1 MNRYVALAVAK
12 YILSLRPM
20 TNLRLQKTLYFIQV
34 AFLLTRERGI
44 FDDEIEAWQYGPV
57 VPSVYNEYKYSSRN
71 ILTYNREMEIE
82 LFEKYVAKLE
92 SEAKEFETFRNL
104 GITNENIIEE
114 VDRLDRDFESVDL
127 IQEMLGRLENFTDWQ
142 LVEKTHTYAIWQ
154 EHFNNSNNVMTE
166 QEILNYHRSIGGFN
180 VRN

>member
-1 MNRYVALAVAK
+1 MNKYVALAVAK
-12 YILSLRPM
+12 YILSLQPM

-44 FDDEIEAWQYGPV
+44 FDDEIEAWQYEPV

-82 LFEKYVAKLE
+82 LFEK
-92 SEAKEFETFRNL
+92 FRNL

-114 VDRLDRDFESVDL
+114 VDRLNRDFENVNL
-127 IQEMLGRLENFTDWQ
+127 IQEILGKLENFTDWQ
-142 LVEKTHTYAIWQ
+142 LVDKTRTYAIWQ
-154 EHFNNSNNVMTE
+154 EHFYNSNNVMTE
-166 QEILNYHRSIGGFN
+166 QEILNYHRSIRGFN
-180 VRN
+180 VEN

>member
-1 MNRYVALAVAK
+1 MNRYSALAVAK
-12 YILSLRPM
+12 FILSRRPM

-82 LFEKYVAKLE
+82 LFE
-92 SEAKEFETFRNL
+92 TFRNL
-104 GITNENIIEE
+104 GVTNENIVEE
-114 VDRLDRDFESVDL
+114 VDRLVGDLESVDL
-127 IQEMLGRLENFTDWQ
+127 IEEMLERLENFTDWQ
-142 LVEKTHTYAIWQ
+142 LVDKTHTYAIWQ

>member
-82 LFEKYVAKLE
+82 LFE
-92 SEAKEFETFRNL
+92 TFRNL

-142 LVEKTHTYAIWQ
+142 LVYKTHTYAIWQ

>member
-12 YILSLRPM
+12 YILSLQPM

-82 LFEKYVAKLE
+82 L
-92 SEAKEFETFRNL
+92 FETFRNL

>member
-1 MNRYVALAVAK
+1 MNKYVALAVAK
-12 YILSLRPM
+12 YILSLQPM

-82 LFEKYVAKLE
+82 LFEK
-92 SEAKEFETFRNL
+92 FRNL
-104 GITNENIIEE
+104 GIANENIIEE
-114 VDRLDRDFESVDL
+114 VDRLNRDFESINL
-127 IQEMLGRLENFTDWQ
+127 IQKILGKLENFTDWQ
-142 LVEKTHTYAIWQ
+142 LVDKTRTYIIWR
-154 EHFNNSNNVMTE
+154 EHFNDSNNVMTE
-166 QEILNYHRSIGGFN
+166 QEILNYHCSIRGFN
-180 VRN
+180 VEN